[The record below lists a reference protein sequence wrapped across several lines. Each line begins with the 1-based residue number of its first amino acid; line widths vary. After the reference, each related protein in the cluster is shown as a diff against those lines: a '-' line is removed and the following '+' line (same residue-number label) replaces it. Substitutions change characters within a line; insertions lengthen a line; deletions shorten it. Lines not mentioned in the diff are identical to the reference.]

1 MKAAPFAYHRPDAVN
16 EAVDLLAEYGDD
28 AKILAGGQSL
38 VPMLAMRLTH
48 FENLVDISR
57 IDELVGIDLCNG
69 EVRIGAATPHA
80 FVGMDDEVADSVPL
94 LTLATPYIGH
104 FQIRT
109 RGTLGGAIA
118 HADPAA
124 EYAAVALA
132 LDARMEAVSPR
143 GAREIPANEFF
154 TGLWETS
161 LAPDE
166 ILTAVRFPVWGARSG
181 FAVEE
186 FARRHGDFAIAG
198 AAVAVELDDDHR
210 VTRCGIGLL
219 GLGSTPL
226 RGSPAEDAVL
236 GPSRRRDHRGRGRP
250 AGDQLTRRHPGR
262 PTGVCRLSSQGRRHD
277 GRPRLEIC
285 DRGGKQCMSGR
296 YRCPST
302 DSRPKRPWSRG

>member
-1 MKAAPFAYHRPDAVN
+1 MKAAAFAYHRPSVVA
-16 EAVDLLAEYGDD
+16 EAVDLLAEYGDE
-28 AKILAGGQSL
+28 AKVLAGGQSL
-38 VPMLAMRLTH
+38 VPILAMRLTH
-48 FENLVDISR
+48 FENLIDISR
-57 IDELVGIDLCNG
+57 IDELVGIDLCDG

-80 FVGMDDEVADSVPL
+80 FVGIDDEVAESAPL

-132 LDARMEAVSPR
+132 LDARMEAMSTR
-143 GAREIPANEFF
+143 GARDIPASDFF
-154 TGLWETS
+154 TGLWENSMT
-161 LAPDE
+161 ADE

-181 FAVEE
+181 FAMEE

-198 AAVAVELDDDHR
+198 AAVAVELDDDSR

-226 RGSPAEDAVL
+226 RGSDAEAAVVGNHVGDISADEIGRLAIGGLDDIPADL
-236 GPSRRRDHRGRGRP
+236 
-250 AGDQLTRRHPGR
+250 
-262 PTGVCRLSSQGRRHD
+262 QG
-277 GRPRLEIC
+277 
-285 DRGGKQCMSGR
+285 SAA
-296 YRCPST
+296 YRAKVGATMVARAWRSAT
-302 DSRPKRPWSRG
+302 AEASNA

>member
-1 MKAAPFAYHRPDAVN
+1 MKAAPFAYHRPDSVK
-16 EAVDLLAEYGDD
+16 EAADLLYEFGDD

-57 IDELVGIDLCNG
+57 IDELQSIDLRGG
-69 EVRIGAATPHA
+69 EVRIGAGTPHA

-94 LTLATPYIGH
+94 LKLATPHIGH

-132 LDARMEAVSPR
+132 LDAQMEAVSSKGTR
-143 GAREIPANEFF
+143 QIPAAEFF

-161 LAPDE
+161 LQAGE
-166 ILTAVRFPVWGARSG
+166 ILTAVRFPVWGDRSG

-198 AAVAVELDDDHR
+198 AAVAVEVDTDDR
-210 VTRCGIGLL
+210 IARCGIGLL

-226 RGSPAEDAVL
+226 RGRAAEEAVIGRAVGEVSAEEVGRLAIGGLDDIPADL
-236 GPSRRRDHRGRGRP
+236 
-250 AGDQLTRRHPGR
+250 
-262 PTGVCRLSSQGRRHD
+262 QGSAAYRARV
-277 GRPRLEIC
+277 GATMVARAFASAIREI
-285 DRGGKQCMSGR
+285 SGA
-296 YRCPST
+296 SNA
-302 DSRPKRPWSRG
+302 

>member
-1 MKAAPFAYHRPDAVN
+1 MKAAAFAYHRPAAVD

-48 FENLVDISR
+48 FDNLVDIAR
-57 IDELVGIDLCNG
+57 IGELVGIELSDD
-69 EVRIGAATPHA
+69 EIRIGAATPHA
-80 FVGMDDEVADSVPL
+80 FVGMDDEVAESVPL

-132 LDARMEAVSPR
+132 LDATMESVSPR
-143 GAREIPANEFF
+143 GARDIAANEFF
-154 TGLWETS
+154 TGLWENS
-161 LAPDE
+161 MAADE
-166 ILTAVRFPVWGARSG
+166 ILTAVRFPVWGAQSG

-186 FARRHGDFAIAG
+186 FARRHGDFAVAG
-198 AAVAVELDDDHR
+198 AAVGVELDDESR
-210 VTRCGIGLL
+210 VRRCGIGLL

-226 RGSPAEDAVL
+226 RGTAAEQAVL
-236 GPSRRRDHRGRGRP
+236 GRAVGEITAQEVGHLAISSLDDIP
-250 AGDQLTRRHPGR
+250 ADL
-262 PTGVCRLSSQGRRHD
+262 QG
-277 GRPRLEIC
+277 
-285 DRGGKQCMSGR
+285 SAA
-296 YRCPST
+296 YRARVGATMVARAWDKATAEAS
-302 DSRPKRPWSRG
+302 DA

>member
-1 MKAAPFAYHRPDAVN
+1 MKAAAFAYHRPDTVA
-16 EAVDLLAEYGDD
+16 EAAQMLAEYGDG

-38 VPMLAMRLTH
+38 VPMLAMRLTY
-48 FENLVDISR
+48 FENLIDISR
-57 IDELVGIDLCNG
+57 VEELKNIEMRDDGLSV
-69 EVRIGAATPHA
+69 AAGTSHA
-80 FVGMDDEVADSVPL
+80 LVGMDDEVAESVPL
-94 LTLATPYIGH
+94 LTLSTPYIGH

-132 LDARMEAVSPR
+132 LDAVMEAISTR
-143 GAREIPANEFF
+143 GRREIPAADFF

-166 ILTAVRFPVWGARSG
+166 ILTAVRFPVWSGRSG

-198 AAVAVELDDDHR
+198 ATVAVELDDANR
-210 VTRCGIGLL
+210 VARCGIGLL

-226 RGSPAEDAVL
+226 RGSVAEDAVV
-236 GPSRRRDHRGRGRP
+236 GAP
-250 AGDQLTRRHPGR
+250 AGAVTAQEVGR
-262 PTGVCRLSSQGRRHD
+262 LAVTGLSDIPADLQGSAD
-277 GRPRLEIC
+277 
-285 DRGGKQCMSGR
+285 
-296 YRCPST
+296 YR
-302 DSRPKRPWSRG
+302 SRVGAAMVARAWASAVRQAQTSETEAIHA